1 MTPTGTLSGKRILV
15 TGPTGMVA
23 KPVCRSFA
31 KENEVYAAAR
41 FSDAGAKED
50 LEAAGVTCVSVDLT
64 NGDLSQLPDQIDY
77 VCNFAVV
84 KSNRWDID
92 LEANV
97 GGLGLLMEW
106 ASNAGAQAFFHCS
119 SGACYAVNPHT
130 PLKEDAPLGDNHAV
144 FTFMSTYSISKIG
157 AEAMARYAAKR
168 FNLPTTIARLN
179 VPYGDDGGWPAIHLE
194 MMLGGMAVPV
204 HTDAPTSYNLLHA
217 DDIVATVPR
226 LLEIAT
232 VPATIVNWAGD
243 DVVSIEEWV
252 AYLSELTGLDGKTEQ
267 TAQTLASNVM
277 DLTKMHELVGRSS
290 VPWRD
295 GVRRL
300 VEARHPELLN
310 R

>member
-1 MTPTGTLSGKRILV
+1 MDLVGKRILV

-23 KPVCRSFA
+23 KPVCREFA
-31 KENEVYAAAR
+31 KDNEVYAAAR
-41 FSDAGAKED
+41 FSDPAARAD
-50 LEAAGVTCVSVDLT
+50 LESYGVNCVTLDLAAD
-64 NGDLSQLPDQIDY
+64 DLSNLPDAIDY
-77 VCNFAVV
+77 VCDFAVV
-84 KSNRWDID
+84 KSNRWDVD
-92 LEANV
+92 LDANV

-106 ASNAGAQAFFHCS
+106 AAGAGAQAFFHCS
-119 SGACYAVNPHT
+119 SGACYAVNPRT

-144 FTFMSTYSISKIG
+144 FTFMSTYSISKIA

-179 VPYGDDGGWPAIHLE
+179 VPYGNDGGWPAIHLE

-226 LLEIAT
+226 LLEIAAM
-232 VPATIVNWAGD
+232 PATIINWAGD

-252 AYLSELTGLDGKTEQ
+252 AYLSELTGLAGKTE
-267 TAQTLASNVM
+267 TTGLTLASNVM
-277 DLTKMHELVGRSS
+277 DLTKMHELVGRST
-290 VPWRD
+290 VPWKD
-295 GVRRL
+295 GIRRL

>member
-1 MTPTGTLSGKRILV
+1 
-15 TGPTGMVA
+15 
-23 KPVCRSFA
+23 
-31 KENEVYAAAR
+31 
-41 FSDAGAKED
+41 
-50 LEAAGVTCVSVDLT
+50 
-64 NGDLSQLPDQIDY
+64 
-77 VCNFAVV
+77 
-84 KSNRWDID
+84 
-92 LEANV
+92 
-97 GGLGLLMEW
+97 
-106 ASNAGAQAFFHCS
+106 
-119 SGACYAVNPHT
+119 
-130 PLKEDAPLGDNHAV
+130 
-144 FTFMSTYSISKIG
+144 
-157 AEAMARYAAKR
+157 
-168 FNLPTTIARLN
+168 
-179 VPYGDDGGWPAIHLE
+179 
-194 MMLGGMAVPV
+194 
-204 HTDAPTSYNLLHA
+204 LHA